1 MQKAYVSVICRCDK
15 EGVMQP
21 IRICWDDGRSWDVKR
36 VLHTCTAA
44 HHEFEG
50 IRYTIKIGSAEKY
63 LYRDGRQWY
72 VDRSP

>member
-1 MQKAYVSVICRCDK
+1 MQKAYVSVICSCDK

-50 IRYTIKIGSAEKY
+50 IR
-63 LYRDGRQWY
+63 
-72 VDRSP
+72 